1 MSQGTPPFMAIAL
14 LLGANAGGDI
24 THYAKYDL
32 ESLMY
37 VTFFCA
43 TMLKGP
49 YDSWRTEHDFKAQ
62 ESTPMREWFD
72 LNRLEGS
79 YSQMGRMKV
88 SHMEIFEPS
97 IIQKMAPYFKPLF
110 PGFTDLRNTVF
121 PPGSKYTDSEI
132 KHDAMITVFNK
143 ILSGL
148 PQEHRVAAPMPT
160 IPKRGVKRTREFIQ
174 CFYGLDPDIR

>member
-14 LLGANAGGDI
+14 LLGASVEDT

-49 YDSWRTEHDFKAQ
+49 YDSWRTELDFRAQ

-72 LNRLEGS
+72 LNQLEGT
-79 YSQMGRMKV
+79 YKQMGRKKV

-97 IIQKMAPYFKPLF
+97 IIQKMAPYFAPLF
-110 PGFTDLRNTVF
+110 PGFINLRNAVF
-121 PPGSKYTDSEI
+121 PPGSQYTNSPI
-132 KHDAMITVFNK
+132 NHNTMITIFND

-148 PQEHRVAAPMPT
+148 PQEHRVPAPILTM
-160 IPKRGVKRTREFIQ
+160 PKRGVKRTREFIQ